1 MKIIDLAI
9 RYRPSIVVLTVM
21 LSVGG
26 LTSYLTI
33 PKESF
38 PSIAI
43 PNIIISAVYPGASP
57 NDIETL
63 LTQPIEKEIQGLTG
77 IKDIRST
84 SYQGYSSILV
94 EFDPDVS
101 IEEALQRI
109 RDRVDLAK
117 PSLPTD
123 VDDPVVQEI
132 DLQEFPIMSI
142 NLSAPYSL
150 ARLKEVAEGL
160 ADELETLPT
169 ILQIDV
175 IGGLEREVKINV
187 DLTAL
192 QGYGLTFEDV
202 ISTVRDEN
210 RNIPG
215 GSISVDR
222 RSYLVRI
229 NGEFSDPEQDISSL
243 VIDAPDGRPI
253 YVRDVAQ
260 VEFGFKD
267 RESYARLRLLHKEE
281 NNKPYRLS
289 EADSRTLPVI
299 TLAVKKRSGDNI
311 LESAASVKAILS
323 THVFPPGTHYE
334 ITGDQSVIVQT
345 FVTDLENNIISGLI
359 FVILV
364 LLFFLG
370 VRNASLVGIAIPLSM
385 FCGFIVFQL
394 LGEELNFV
402 VLFSLIIAL
411 GMLVD
416 NAVVIVENI
425 YRYREMGYARFE
437 AARKGSAEV
446 GSAVIASTA
455 TTVAAFAPMLF
466 WPGIIGQFMGYLP
479 MTLIITLACSL
490 FVAIVINPVITGY
503 FVRLESEGKP
513 VRTVVFRQF
522 ATGIIVALALILGFM
537 NWKSLVVLAVAIGAF
552 MILNRHVLTPVA
564 NRFVKIQLPRLLD
577 WYRVFLHGMLDRTYA
592 SEEPVLAR
600 RLQWRIVLGLAL
612 IGCVAMGAGMHASVQ
627 AALGPQAAALP
638 GLGLLVLFA
647 AGILALIAVVRT
659 RNAWLRN
666 VFALGTFTGGVV
678 MVMAGGLLMMVAGQ
692 ASGLV
697 LLVPGLFLV
706 LAGTLGILMHTVEA
720 LYVGGKLTV
729 RGGIGF
735 GIVVGVILVLMKL
748 TRGVDATAM
757 AFLIA
762 LPVLVTLIG
771 LIGRTLNGGVF
782 QHRTHL
788 LLTDNRARLLNATI
802 GGLFAI
808 LALVA
813 AAQPGTEF
821 FGSTDPSLL
830 VISLEGPLGTNVEQT
845 NRVAQ
850 EAQERI
856 NDLLADH
863 QNDESNVKNILVS
876 VGGGGGGGDFFG
888 GGNAGAENAS
898 VTLNMVDYE
907 DRRETS
913 RNTMSRLRTQLQGLP
928 GVEIKV
934 EPDQVGPPV
943 GLPVNIE
950 VTGEDF
956 DEIIRIAGEV
966 RERLNEATRTGAIEG
981 LVDLGD
987 NLDTGRPELQVNIDR
1002 TRAAQFGLSTQK
1014 IASTVRSAINGLEA
1028 SKYRTGDDE
1037 YPIIVRLDA
1046 LQRESLESIERLT
1059 ILNEGIQIPITA
1071 VADFTVAEGL
1081 GSITRLDLARVATVT
1096 ADVAPGFN
1104 GNVVLASVQDYLS
1117 DYEAAMPAGYRLAYT
1132 GENEEQREA
1141 FGFLFTA
1148 LMIGVVGIFFI
1159 MIAQFNSVA
1168 VPFIIIVAVGLSLI
1182 GVLLG
1187 LILTRTPFGLMTF
1200 IGVISL
1206 AGIVVNNNIVLI
1218 DYIKQLRDRGLEKT
1232 KAIIE
1237 GGATRLRPVILT
1249 ALTTIIG
1256 LVPLTFGINIDFV
1269 GLIADWAPNFQLGSE
1284 NSQFWGAMGT
1294 AIISGLTFAT
1304 FLTLVIVPVIYSVFD
1319 SLIVRLKGLF
1329 RPGEDQET
1337 PQVHEI
1343 PQ

>member
-9 RYRPSIVVLTVM
+9 RYRPSILVLTVM
-21 LSVGG
+21 LTLGG

-43 PNIIISAVYPGASP
+43 PNIIISTVYPGASP
-57 NDIETL
+57 DDIETL
-63 LTQPIEKEIQGLTG
+63 LTQPIEQEVNGVSG

-84 SYQGYSSILV
+84 SLQGYSNIQI
-94 EFDPDVS
+94 EFDPEVS
-101 IEEALQRI
+101 IDHALQQV

-117 PSLPTD
+117 PKLPAD
-123 VDDPVVQEI
+123 IEEPIVQEI

-142 NLSAPYSL
+142 NLSAAYSL
-150 ARLKEVAEGL
+150 ARLKDVAEDL
-160 ADELETLPT
+160 AEELEGIPS
-169 ILQIDV
+169 ILQVDV
-175 IGGLEREVKINV
+175 IGGLEREVKVNV

-202 ISTVRDEN
+202 TTTIQEEN

-222 RSYLVRI
+222 REYLVRI
-229 NGEFSDPEQDISSL
+229 NGEFSDPERDIRNL
-243 VIDAPDGRPI
+243 VLATPDNRPV
-253 YVRDVAQ
+253 YVRDVAN
-260 VEFGFKD
+260 VEFSFKD

-281 NNKPYRLS
+281 NNRLYRLA
-289 EADSRTLPVI
+289 EEDSRTLPVV

-311 LESAASVKAILS
+311 LETAASVKATLAD
-323 THVFPPGTHYE
+323 HALPPGTQYE
-334 ITGDQSVIVQT
+334 ITGDQSIIVQT

-425 YRYREMGYARFE
+425 YRYREMGHSRFE

-455 TTVAAFAPMLF
+455 TTVAAFAPMMF

-479 MTLIITLACSL
+479 MTLIITLSCSL
-490 FVAIVINPVITGY
+490 FVAIIINPVITGY
-503 FVRLESEGKP
+503 FVRLDTEGRP
-513 VRTVVFRQF
+513 IRTVAFKRF
-522 ATGIIVALALILGFM
+522 AAGAILGLGLVLGFM
-537 NWKSLVVLAVAIGAF
+537 NWKSLVVLAGAIAAF
-552 MILNRHVLTPVA
+552 ALLNRHVLTPVA
-564 NRFVKIQLPRLLD
+564 KKFVRVQLPRVLA
-577 WYRVFLHGMLDRTYA
+577 WYRVFLSGTLDREYKSA
-592 SEEPVLAR
+592 DPPFAR
-600 RLQWRIVLGLAL
+600 KMLWRMVVVSALFGCIALG
-612 IGCVAMGAGMHASVQ
+612 VGMHSGGQ
-627 AALGPQAAALP
+627 AAMLSGPGFML
-638 GLGLLVLFA
+638 
-647 AGILALIAVVRT
+647 ILAGSVLSVIAVVRT

-666 VFALGTFTGGVV
+666 TFALGSFTSGVV
-678 MVMAGGLLMMVAGQ
+678 LMAAGGTVMMLAGQ
-692 ASGLV
+692 APGLLLLLPGIFLALTGSLGILLHTFEVLFIGRRATVRSGLV
-697 LLVPGLFLV
+697 FGALVAVIL
-706 LAGTLGILMHTVEA
+706 ILMSLTQGIEA
-720 LYVGGKLTV
+720 V
-729 RGGIGF
+729 
-735 GIVVGVILVLMKL
+735 
-748 TRGVDATAM
+748 TA
-757 AFLIA
+757 AILIA
-762 LPVLVTLIG
+762 LPALVILVG
-771 LIGRTLNGGVF
+771 LAGLLLNGRMLRR
-782 QHRTHL
+782 RTVL
-788 LLTDNRARLLNATI
+788 LLTDNRARLLNVTI
-802 GGLFAI
+802 GGFFAI
-808 LALVA
+808 IALVA

-821 FGSTDPSLL
+821 FGSTDPSML
-830 VISLEGPLGTNVEQT
+830 VISLKGPLGTNVDQT
-845 NRVAQ
+845 NRVAE
-850 EAQERI
+850 EAQQRI
-856 NDLLADH
+856 NSLLADYR
-863 QNDESNVKNILVS
+863 NDESNVKNILVS
-876 VGGGGGGGDFFG
+876 VGGGGGDAFFG

-898 VTLNMVDYE
+898 ITLNMVDYE
-907 DRRETS
+907 DRPETS
-913 RNTMSRLRTQLQGLP
+913 RNTMSRLRSQLQGLP
-928 GVEIKV
+928 GVEITI

-943 GLPVNIE
+943 GAPVNIE

-956 DEIIRIAGEV
+956 QEIVRITGEIRQI
-966 RERLNEATRTGAIEG
+966 LDNATRTGAIEG
-981 LVDLGD
+981 LVDLSD
-987 NLDTGRPELQVNIDR
+987 NLNTGRPELRVIIDR
-1002 TRAAQFGLSTQK
+1002 GRAAQFGLSTQK
-1014 IASTVRSAINGLEA
+1014 IANTVRSAINGFEA

-1037 YPIIVRLDA
+1037 FPIIVRLDEQ
-1046 LQRESLESIERLT
+1046 QRESLESIERLT
-1059 ILNEGIQIPITA
+1059 ILNEGVQIPITA
-1071 VADFTVAEGL
+1071 VAEFVVDAGY
-1081 GSITRLDLARVATVT
+1081 GSITRLDLARVATVS
-1096 ADVAPGFN
+1096 ADVETGLN
-1104 GNVVLASVQDYLS
+1104 GNAVLAQVQEHLAP
-1117 DYEAAMPAGYRLAYT
+1117 YEASMPAGYRLAYT

-1148 LMIGVVGIFFI
+1148 LLIGVVGIFFI

-1232 KAIIE
+1232 KAIID
-1237 GGATRLRPVILT
+1237 GGATRLRPVVLT

-1269 GLIADWAPNFQLGSE
+1269 GLVSDWAPNFQLGSE

-1304 FLTLVIVPVIYSVFD
+1304 FLTLVIVPVVYSVFD
-1319 SLIVRLKGLF
+1319 SLIVRLKQLF
-1329 RPGEDQET
+1329 RPSESAG
-1337 PQVHEI
+1337 
-1343 PQ
+1343 